1 MSARPAD
8 PWPGAPCCMGR
19 VDVNCLCGPD
29 ERVLRGYTAGTVT
42 APMTRG
48 QRAWC
53 IGEFIRVEGNTAG
66 MVEGMSDRGL
76 ARAVLGAWLDEA
88 RDKGW
93 C

>member
-1 MSARPAD
+1 
-8 PWPGAPCCMGR
+8 MGR
-19 VDVNCLCGPD
+19 VDVICLCCPD

-66 MVEGMSDRGL
+66 MVEGMSDRDL